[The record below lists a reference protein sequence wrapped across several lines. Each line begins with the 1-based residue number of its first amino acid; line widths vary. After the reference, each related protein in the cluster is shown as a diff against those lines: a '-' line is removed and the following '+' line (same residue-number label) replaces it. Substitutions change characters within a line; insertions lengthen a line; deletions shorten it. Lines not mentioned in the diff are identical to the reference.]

1 MWDISVMC
9 TKFHSENLKGTDLRG
24 TEWKS
29 WDWMHM
35 HQDWDQWQVLT
46 NLVMN
51 FGFPYRQLTFCVAQ
65 QTTYYHLQTNYAL
78 HSWLHSREFPH
89 EKSP

>member
-24 TEWKS
+24 REWKS

-35 HQDWDQWQVLT
+35 HQDWDQWQVLA

-51 FGFPYRQLTFCVAQ
+51 FGFP
-65 QTTYYHLQTNYAL
+65 
-78 HSWLHSREFPH
+78 
-89 EKSP
+89 

>member
-9 TKFHSENLKGTDLRG
+9 TKFHSENLKGTDLGG

-29 WDWMHM
+29 WDWMHL
-35 HQDWDQWQVLT
+35 HQDWDQWQVLA

-51 FGFPYRQLTFCVAQ
+51 FGFP
-65 QTTYYHLQTNYAL
+65 
-78 HSWLHSREFPH
+78 
-89 EKSP
+89 